1 MSKFIDAVLLVLG
14 ASSCGAAVWF
24 IANSTLSRRWTHHWV
39 LSRLVGTSQ
48 HVPTPKQQEQS
59 SVADFLDAIAREVHS
74 GYSLTLAF
82 VNTAERFPNLAWWTE
97 PIAVHCIRGHSLA
110 NAIADTTPT
119 NWTADIALATRT
131 LSVASN
137 GGYGIASTVEKSASI
152 LREREHIALERRAQ
166 TAQIRLSTSVLSWI
180 PLVICV
186 WVITRQSDTRTFL
199 LSTPLGLMCIAVG
212 LLFNITGRKWIA
224 RIARNST

>member
-1 MSKFIDAVLLVLG
+1 MFLMALGSLSFGVAVWLVAHFTLSKWWTRRWLLNRLLG
-14 ASSCGAAVWF
+14 ASHQSH
-24 IANSTLSRRWTHHWV
+24 T
-39 LSRLVGTSQ
+39 Q
-48 HVPTPKQQEQS
+48 VPHNLG
-59 SVADFLDAIAREVHS
+59 SVADLLDAIAREVHS

-97 PIAVHCIRGHSLA
+97 PIAVQCIRGHSLA

-137 GGYGIASTVEKSASI
+137 GGYGIANTLGKSASI

-186 WVITRQSDTRTFL
+186 WAVTRQSHTRTFL
-199 LSTPLGLMCIAVG
+199 LHTPLGLMCIAVG
-212 LLFNITGRKWIA
+212 LLFNIAGRNWIA
-224 RIARNST
+224 RIARSST

>member
-1 MSKFIDAVLLVLG
+1 MFFMALG
-14 ASSCGAAVWF
+14 SLSFGAAVWL
-24 IANSTLSRRWTHHWV
+24 IAHFTLPKWWTRRW
-39 LSRLVGTSQ
+39 LLNRLLGSSPQSHSQ
-48 HVPTPKQQEQS
+48 APHNLG
-59 SVADFLDAIAREVHS
+59 SVADLLDAIAREVHS

-119 NWTADIALATRT
+119 NWTADVALAART
-131 LSVASN
+131 LAVASN
-137 GGYGIASTVEKSASI
+137 GGYGIANTLEKSASI

-180 PLVICV
+180 PLVICI
-186 WVITRQSDTRTFL
+186 WVITRQSHTRTFL
-199 LSTPLGLMCIAVG
+199 LSTPLGLMCTAVG
-212 LLFNITGRKWIA
+212 LLFNIAGRNWIA
-224 RIARNST
+224 RIARSST

>member
-1 MSKFIDAVLLVLG
+1 MNRVVNMFLMALGSLSFGVAVWLVAHFTLSKWWTRRWLLNRLLG
-14 ASSCGAAVWF
+14 AS
-24 IANSTLSRRWTHHWV
+24 
-39 LSRLVGTSQ
+39 
-48 HVPTPKQQEQS
+48 PQS
-59 SVADFLDAIAREVHS
+59 ITQAPQNIGSVADLLDAIAREVHS

-119 NWTADIALATRT
+119 NWTADVALATRT

-137 GGYGIASTVEKSASI
+137 GGYGIAHTLEKSASI

-186 WVITRQSDTRTFL
+186 WAITQQSNTRTFL
-199 LSTPLGLMCIAVG
+199 LSKPLGLMCIAVG
-212 LLFNITGRKWIA
+212 LLFNIVGRKSIA
-224 RIARNST
+224 RIARSST

>member
-137 GGYGIASTVEKSASI
+137 GGYGIANTVEKSASI

-186 WVITRQSDTRTFL
+186 WVVTRQSDTRTFL

-212 LLFNITGRKWIA
+212 LLFNIAGRNWIT
-224 RIARNST
+224 RIARSST

>member
-1 MSKFIDAVLLVLG
+1 MLNRLFG
-14 ASSCGAAVWF
+14 ASHQSH
-24 IANSTLSRRWTHHWV
+24 T
-39 LSRLVGTSQ
+39 Q
-48 HVPTPKQQEQS
+48 VPHNLG
-59 SVADFLDAIAREVHS
+59 SVADLLDAIAREVHS

-119 NWTADIALATRT
+119 NWTADVALATRT

-137 GGYGIASTVEKSASI
+137 GGYGIANTLEKSASI

-180 PLVICV
+180 PVVICI
-186 WVITRQSDTRTFL
+186 WVITRQSHTRTFL

-212 LLFNITGRKWIA
+212 LLFNIAGRNWIA
-224 RIARNST
+224 RIARSST

>member
-1 MSKFIDAVLLVLG
+1 MNRSLDMFFMALG
-14 ASSCGAAVWF
+14 SLSFGAAVWL
-24 IANSTLSRRWTHHWV
+24 IAHFTLPKWWTRRW
-39 LSRLVGTSQ
+39 LLNRLLGASPQSHSQ
-48 HVPTPKQQEQS
+48 APHNLG
-59 SVADFLDAIAREVHS
+59 SVADLLDAIAREVHS

-119 NWTADIALATRT
+119 NWTADVALATRT

-137 GGYGIASTVEKSASI
+137 GGYGIANTLEKSASI

-180 PLVICV
+180 PLVICM
-186 WVITRQSDTRTFL
+186 WVITRQSHTRTFL

-212 LLFNITGRKWIA
+212 LLFNIAGRNWIA
-224 RIARNST
+224 RIARSST

>member
-1 MSKFIDAVLLVLG
+1 MNQVVDMFLMALGSLSFGVAVWLVAHFTLSKWWTRRWLLNRLLG
-14 ASSCGAAVWF
+14 AS
-24 IANSTLSRRWTHHWV
+24 
-39 LSRLVGTSQ
+39 
-48 HVPTPKQQEQS
+48 PQS
-59 SVADFLDAIAREVHS
+59 NTQALHNLGSVADLLDAIAREVHS

-97 PIAVHCIRGHSLA
+97 PIAVQCIRGHSLA

-137 GGYGIASTVEKSASI
+137 GGYGIANTLEKSASI
-152 LREREHIALERRAQ
+152 LREREHLALERRAQ

-186 WVITRQSDTRTFL
+186 WAITQQSNTRTFL

-212 LLFNITGRKWIA
+212 LLFNIAGRKWIA
-224 RIARNST
+224 RIARSSA

>member
-1 MSKFIDAVLLVLG
+1 MNQVVDMFLMALGSLSFGSMVWIVAHFTLAKWWTRHWLLNRLLG
-14 ASSCGAAVWF
+14 AS
-24 IANSTLSRRWTHHWV
+24 
-39 LSRLVGTSQ
+39 
-48 HVPTPKQQEQS
+48 PQS
-59 SVADFLDAIAREVHS
+59 NTQALHNLGSVADLLDAIAREVHS

-119 NWTADIALATRT
+119 NWTADVALATRT

-137 GGYGIASTVEKSASI
+137 GGYGIANTLEKSASI

-180 PLVICV
+180 PLVICM
-186 WVITRQSDTRTFL
+186 WVITRQSHTRTFL

-212 LLFNITGRKWIA
+212 LLFNIAGRNWIA
-224 RIARNST
+224 RIARSST

>member
-1 MSKFIDAVLLVLG
+1 MFFMALG
-14 ASSCGAAVWF
+14 SLSFGAAVWL
-24 IANSTLSRRWTHHWV
+24 IAHFTLPKWWTRRW
-39 LSRLVGTSQ
+39 LLNRLLGAS
-48 HVPTPKQQEQS
+48 PQS
-59 SVADFLDAIAREVHS
+59 HTQAPQNLGSVADLLDAIAREVHS

-119 NWTADIALATRT
+119 NWTADVALAART
-131 LSVASN
+131 LAVASN
-137 GGYGIASTVEKSASI
+137 GGYGIANTLEKSASI

-180 PLVICV
+180 PLVICI
-186 WVITRQSDTRTFL
+186 WVITRQSHTRTFL

-212 LLFNITGRKWIA
+212 LLFNIAGRNWIA
-224 RIARNST
+224 RIARSST

>member
-1 MSKFIDAVLLVLG
+1 MNRVVDMCFMALG
-14 ASSCGAAVWF
+14 SLSFGAAVWLV
-24 IANSTLSRRWTHHWV
+24 AHTTLSRWWTRRW
-39 LSRLVGTSQ
+39 LLNRLLGVS
-48 HVPTPKQQEQS
+48 PQS
-59 SVADFLDAIAREVHS
+59 HTQAPQNLGSVADLLDAIAREVHS

-97 PIAVHCIRGHSLA
+97 PITVHCIRGHSLA

-119 NWTADIALATRT
+119 NWTADVALATRT

-137 GGYGIASTVEKSASI
+137 GGYGVANTLEKSASI
-152 LREREHIALERRAQ
+152 LREREHIALERKTQ

-186 WVITRQSDTRTFL
+186 WTITRQSSTRTFL
-199 LSTPLGLMCIAVG
+199 LHTPLGLSCIAVG
-212 LLFNITGRKWIA
+212 LLFNIAGRNWIA
-224 RIARNST
+224 RIGRNST

>member
-1 MSKFIDAVLLVLG
+1 MSQLLDAVLLVLG

-24 IANSTLSRRWTHHWV
+24 IAHSTLSRWWTRQWV
-39 LSRLVGTSQ
+39 LSRLDGTSHHAPSQ
-48 HVPTPKQQEQS
+48 KQQEQS

-82 VNTAERFPNLAWWTE
+82 VNTTERFPNFAWWTE

-137 GGYGIASTVEKSASI
+137 GGYGIANTLEKSASI
-152 LREREHIALERRAQ
+152 LRAREHIALERRAQ

-186 WVITRQSDTRTFL
+186 WAITRQSNTRTFL
-199 LSTPLGLMCIAVG
+199 LHTPLGLMCIAVG
-212 LLFNITGRKWIA
+212 LLFNIAGRNWIE
-224 RIARNST
+224 RIGRSST

>member
-1 MSKFIDAVLLVLG
+1 MNQIVDMFFIVLGSLSFGVTVWLVAHFTLAKWWTRHWLLNRLLG
-14 ASSCGAAVWF
+14 AS
-24 IANSTLSRRWTHHWV
+24 
-39 LSRLVGTSQ
+39 
-48 HVPTPKQQEQS
+48 PQS
-59 SVADFLDAIAREVHS
+59 NTQALHNLGSVADLLDAIAREVHS

-119 NWTADIALATRT
+119 NWTADVALATRT

-137 GGYGIASTVEKSASI
+137 GGYGIANTLEKSASI

-180 PLVICV
+180 PLVVCI
-186 WVITRQSDTRTFL
+186 WAITQQSHTRTFL
-199 LSTPLGLMCIAVG
+199 LQTPLGLLCIAVG
-212 LLFNITGRKWIA
+212 LLFNIAGRNWIT
-224 RIARNST
+224 RIARSST

>member
-1 MSKFIDAVLLVLG
+1 MKQVVDMFFMALG
-14 ASSCGAAVWF
+14 SLSFGAMVWIVAHF
-24 IANSTLSRRWTHHWV
+24 TLSKWWTRRW
-39 LSRLVGTSQ
+39 LLNRLFAASPQSNTQ
-48 HVPTPKQQEQS
+48 APKTIG

-119 NWTADIALATRT
+119 NWTADVALATRT

-137 GGYGIASTVEKSASI
+137 GGYGIANTLEKSASI
-152 LREREHIALERRAQ
+152 LREREHLALERRAQ

-180 PLVICV
+180 PLVICI
-186 WVITRQSDTRTFL
+186 WAITRQSHTRTFL

-212 LLFNITGRKWIA
+212 LLFNIAGRKWIA
-224 RIARNST
+224 RIARSSA

>member
-1 MSKFIDAVLLVLG
+1 MNRVVDMFVMALG
-14 ASSCGAAVWF
+14 SLSFGAAVWLVAHF
-24 IANSTLSRRWTHHWV
+24 TLTRRWTRRW
-39 LSRLVGTSQ
+39 LLNRLLGASHKPSTQ
-48 HVPTPKQQEQS
+48 APQNIG
-59 SVADFLDAIAREVHS
+59 SVADLLDAVAREVHS

-119 NWTADIALATRT
+119 NWTADVALATRT

-137 GGYGIASTVEKSASI
+137 GGYGIANTLEKSASI

-180 PLVICV
+180 PLAICI
-186 WVITRQSDTRTFL
+186 WVITRQSHTRTFL

-212 LLFNITGRKWIA
+212 LLFNIAGRNWIA
-224 RIARNST
+224 RIARSST